1 MASQQIRCYPD
12 CLAQETGESTDCD
25 CAQRDAMAHDAEL
38 ENRVDRLRDDWVTE
52 PYEKAERDRAR
63 ALPGERRMYER

>member
-12 CLAQETGESTDCD
+12 CLAQETGEPSDCD
-25 CAQRDAMAHDAEL
+25 CAQRAAMAEDAEL
-38 ENRVDRLRDDWVTE
+38 ENRVDRLRDDWATE
-52 PYEKAERDRAR
+52 SYERHERDRDR